1 MAEILA
7 LSILVLGLAIP
18 IVALIT
24 RYHLERLK
32 IQSQHETVSL
42 AQLRKSLEEL
52 RDTTTQY
59 DLALDQTLQRIE
71 RRLDELENRV
81 AQLEQAQSQRLLR

>member
-1 MAEILA
+1 MVELFA
-7 LSILVLGLAIP
+7 LSIPILLLTIP
-18 IVALIT
+18 IVALVT

-32 IQSQHETVSL
+32 IQSQNEAGSV

-52 RDTTTQY
+52 RDTATQY

-71 RRLDELENRV
+71 RRLDELENRI
-81 AQLEQAQSQRLLR
+81 AQLEQTQSQQLLR